1 MTTVEGFV
9 GFIQILISLAVLIWF
24 FAGPWSS
31 FRVDTSRQRCFELRD
46 RLFLFAA
53 DGGIGFDN
61 PLYRRTR
68 EWLNACIARAHDM
81 KLWNLM
87 AFIVVCGPGPRPN
100 LYTDILKMPDGQA
113 RTELREI
120 VEQAMFVQIEL
131 MVARSPFLLTVT
143 ALAPLFV
150 LAGLMTDRAQ
160 DLYLRAR
167 SFLDPWI
174 LSYDDPG
181 RSKPGTG
188 TAGAPA

>member
-24 FAGPWSS
+24 FAGPWPS

-53 DGGIGFDN
+53 DSGVDFDD

-68 EWLNACIARAHDM
+68 EWLNACIAHAHDM

-87 AFIVVCGPGPRPN
+87 AFIFAHRPGPRSN
-100 LYTDILKMPDGQA
+100 LYTDIRALPDGPV
-113 RTELREI
+113 RTELSEI

-131 MVARSPFLLTVT
+131 MVARSPLLLAVT
-143 ALAPLFV
+143 ILTPLFV

-160 DLYLRAR
+160 ALYLRAR
-167 SFLDPWI
+167 PWI

-181 RSKPGTG
+181 RSKPETG
-188 TAGAPA
+188 AAGAPA